1 MVSSSL
7 DMNYS
12 FSLWMIYK
20 LFCLDNCL
28 VNFYLNILLVL
39 SLVSG
44 NLYFAVQE
52 VKNKGP
58 VSKIDLWDEAH
69 KKKDGQYTNKN
80 VQQLMVC
87 TRTNCVSHMVHLSPL
102 VYLTLS
108 GLPFYFEA

>member
-1 MVSSSL
+1 MV
-7 DMNYS
+7 
-12 FSLWMIYK
+12 
-20 LFCLDNCL
+20 

-58 VSKIDLWDEAH
+58 VSKIEPWDESH

-80 VQQLMVC
+80 VQ
-87 TRTNCVSHMVHLSPL
+87 
-102 VYLTLS
+102 
-108 GLPFYFEA
+108 

>member
-1 MVSSSL
+1 
-7 DMNYS
+7 MNCS

-20 LFCLDNCL
+20 LFCLDTCL

-44 NLYFAVQE
+44 NLYE

>member
-1 MVSSSL
+1 MVVT
-7 DMNYS
+7 
-12 FSLWMIYK
+12 FS
-20 LFCLDNCL
+20 
-28 VNFYLNILLVL
+28 LNILLVS

-80 VQQLMVC
+80 VQQLMVG
-87 TRTNCVSHMVHLSPL
+87 TRTNGVLFSHGPS
-102 VYLTLS
+102 
-108 GLPFYFEA
+108 